1 MVKCELDSR
10 KEGFVRV
17 GYLIKTHLIHIF
29 SKRIFS
35 VSRENLQTFIIYF
48 YAIRQTD
55 NHTYR

>member
-17 GYLIKTHLIHIF
+17 GYVIKTHLIRIF

-35 VSRENLQTFIIYF
+35 VSRENLQTSDF